1 MLQKS
6 NYRPNCRDVRSCI
19 PENQRIEFGCWSS
32 PTFSSFETNRPHGA
46 PEGAVQRGGQVWG
59 VARLRKVGLFHG
71 IAADKVPIVRDVR
84 TSIYAIWR
92 IILGLQRFFRS
103 LRSFRPSV
111 LFAEGRKKNGGAA
124 GRPAHRH
131 CGVVCL
137 RLESVYAEVF
147 LDFFNF
153 GVGLVD
159 GFIVVGSGFH
169 LAFDFDIEFDF
180 RLCAGGA
187 D

>member
-1 MLQKS
+1 MGFAALF
-6 NYRPNCRDVRSCI
+6 PL
-19 PENQRIEFGCWSS
+19 FALFS
-32 PTFSSFETNRPHGA
+32 P
-46 PEGAVQRGGQVWG
+46 
-59 VARLRKVGLFHG
+59 
-71 IAADKVPIVRDVR
+71 
-84 TSIYAIWR
+84 
-92 IILGLQRFFRS
+92 FRS
-103 LRSFRPSV
+103 FCALPFFSRMGAKRMAVRPGDRRTAIV
-111 LFAEGRKKNGGAA
+111 V
-124 GRPAHRH
+124 
-131 CGVVCL
+131 VVCL